1 MERSKSQILFN
12 FLKNDTF
19 DYEESGVIGKVN
31 SIIPDPNSTKL
42 PGGYIRERIQP
53 QLNGWQNPPNFN
65 TDTNIVVPSSVEF
78 EIFPRTFECGNND
91 CKMLT
96 TFSRSEFKQFQNNRS
111 TELSCAN
118 PNCSHS
124 LSARDQLQLV
134 NVCRCGQVDSL
145 YIPENGQFRL
155 ERSSQGLASSKL
167 VSADGSDSIPVNR
180 VNGECRECGAP
191 ADKQEVKVHS
201 AGPCFYPQRATFVNI
216 DREEIDLI
224 QRNSR
229 YREDL
234 ILEHISPDVDSE
246 PKSATEALDD
256 SVQGLLDKLGVSE
269 EQVEEARREQRQ
281 EEEAKREEAKEFL
294 EENFC
299 DEEQTAI
306 SSELFELKRLQ
317 GDEETGDEVYAHS
330 LSDLRER
337 AEMDTLYDRQKVDE
351 FLDLRD
357 ELGVKELRLME
368 NFPITTAVY
377 GYSRLSFNP
386 DGETE
391 LNSFSGERGNEI
403 YAQTA
408 EAEAVQVTLDLPTVY
423 TWLQSHPFVDTD
435 SVEDPDDTYELRRWF
450 LQQISSEDES
460 LFPFHDDVARRPA
473 VKHAVLTLMH
483 SYAHTLING
492 IDALSGY
499 SRDSLVEYHLPRSLS
514 FVVYKRSDTDFS
526 LGAIFTLIEDRFDEL
541 VEQVR
546 QESQDCMYDP
556 VCASDDGHACEGCL
570 YLSNLSCQYGNNTL
584 SRALLFGGEYQNRQ
598 YEGYLDFAR
607 RRARGG

>member
-1 MERSKSQILFN
+1 MKRSKSQILYN

-19 DYEESGVIGKVN
+19 DYEETGVIGRIN
-31 SIIPDPNSTKL
+31 SVIPDPNSTKL

-53 QLNGWQNPPNFN
+53 RLKGWENPPNFN
-65 TDTNIVVPSSVEF
+65 TDTDIIVPSSVEF
-78 EIFPRTFECGNND
+78 EIFPRTFECDNCG
-91 CKMLT
+91 MLT
-96 TFSRSEFKQFQNNRS
+96 RFSRSDFKQFQNSQAMALR
-111 TELSCAN
+111 CAN
-118 PNCSHS
+118 PSCSHS

-134 NVCRCGQVDSL
+134 NVCRCGRIESL
-145 YIPENGQFRL
+145 WVPEDGQFRL
-155 ERSSQGLASSKL
+155 ERSSRGLASSHL
-167 VSADGSDSIPVNR
+167 VRDGGSSRIPVGI
-180 VNGECRECGAP
+180 VNGECTDCGVP
-191 ADKQEVKVHS
+191 ASEQEIKVHS
-201 AGPCFYPQRATFVNI
+201 ASSCFYPQRATFVNI

-256 SVQGLLDKLGVSE
+256 SVQGLLDKLDVSDDE
-269 EQVEEARREQRQ
+269 VEEARREQRK
-281 EEEAKREEAKEFL
+281 EEEAIREEAKEFL
-294 EENFC
+294 EENFS

-337 AEMDTLYDRQKVDE
+337 AETDTLYDREKVEE

-357 ELGVKELRLME
+357 ELGISELRLME

-386 DGETE
+386 NGETA
-391 LNSFSGERGNEI
+391 LNPFKGQRGNEI

-408 EAEAVQVTLDLPTVY
+408 EAEAVQVTLDLSTVY
-423 TWLQSHPFVDTD
+423 AWLQSHEFVEAAPL
-435 SVEDPDDTYELRRWF
+435 SEPDDTYELRRWF
-450 LQQISSEDES
+450 LQNLTSEEES
-460 LFPFHDDVARRPA
+460 LFPFHDDVAREPA
-473 VKHAVLTLMH
+473 VKHVVLTLMH

-499 SRDSLVEYHLPRSLS
+499 SRESLVEYHLPRPLS

-526 LGAIFTLIEDRFDEL
+526 LGAIFTLIEDRFEEL

-546 QESQDCMYDP
+546 QESRDCMYDP
-556 VCASDDGHACEGCL
+556 VCATDDGHACEGCL

-598 YEGYLDFAR
+598 FDGYLDFAR
-607 RRARGG
+607 QRVQGE